1 MDAAG
6 FVNFLAQGLTEEQEA
21 IFEFVKGERNVAEYY
36 KALANTYRELIGQ
49 LEKER
54 NELKKSD
61 ATAASPNKDWALRVA
76 AVAATPA
83 VFTYAANFAGYVP
96 VPGAKKIAFIKYVRR
111 LSGLSLLESKMVA
124 EYYMKSGLNLN
135 VVPDRDTNWSE
146 FAAFSQNIFDD
157 IYSIFENYH
166 K

>member
-6 FVNFLAQGLTEEQEA
+6 FINFLEQGLTEEQEA
-21 IFEFVKGERNVAEYY
+21 IFEFVKNERNVAEYY
-36 KALANTYRELIGQ
+36 KGLAKMYREQVDQ
-49 LEKER
+49 LAKER
-54 NELKKSD
+54 NELKKS
-61 ATAASPNKDWALRVA
+61 AAAASPNKDWALRVA

-83 VFTYAANFAGYVP
+83 VFTSAANFAGYVP
-96 VPGAKKIAFIKYVRR
+96 VPDVKKIAFIKYLRR

-135 VVPDRDTNWSE
+135 VVPDCDTNWSE

-157 IYSIFENYH
+157 IYSIFENYR

>member
-6 FVNFLAQGLTEEQEA
+6 FINFLEQGLTEEQEV
-21 IFEFVKGERNVAEYY
+21 IFELVKNERNAAEYY
-36 KALANTYRELIGQ
+36 KGLAKKYLEQVDQ
-49 LEKER
+49 LAKER
-54 NELKKSD
+54 NELKES
-61 ATAASPNKDWALRVA
+61 AAAASPNKDWALRVA

-96 VPGAKKIAFIKYVRR
+96 VPGEKKIAFIKYVRH

-124 EYYMKSGLNLN
+124 EYYMESGLNLN
-135 VVPDRDTNWSE
+135 VVADRDTNWSE

-157 IYSIFENYH
+157 VYSIFENYH
-166 K
+166 E